1 MVDGSKETRDK
12 DMYKFLGLVVTG
24 ACFGNGVHSRQVYFS
39 CSHDF
44 YAYMF
49 YPENITIII

>member
-12 DMYKFLGLVVTG
+12 DMYKLLGLVVTG
-24 ACFGNGVHSRQVYFS
+24 ACFGNGVQVYFS

-44 YAYMF
+44 CAYMF
-49 YPENITIII
+49 YPESITIII